1 MGASSPERLGTL
13 SDVSPSREPTTS
25 VAALIQTARALATK
39 VDAVRENLDRERALP
54 IDLVDP
60 LGAAGMFSLWL
71 PKSLGGAELNAVDYV
86 RVIEELSRLDGSVGW
101 CASIASAYSCI
112 AGYLQPDVA
121 SRIYEGARAVVA
133 GAVMPIGKAFIDNG
147 GYSVT
152 GHWTYGSGIRHS
164 QWTLGSC
171 IVHDGDGPRKGPGGT
186 PEIRLAMFPTSS
198 AEVID
203 TWRVGGLRGT
213 GSNDYR
219 VANLFVPEEYTI
231 SFPAPLPA
239 QEGTLYAM
247 PLMSLLAVA
256 IAAVPLGIARAAI
269 DAVITLAS
277 VKPLYGSSTLLR
289 DRPAVQADVA
299 RAEILLGSARSY
311 LFSMFGGLWDEVA
324 TGAVIP
330 LQRRAM
336 ARLACANAG
345 QASAQA
351 VDLVYNAAGGTA
363 LLESGRLERCFRDV
377 HACTQHIAISTMNYE
392 AGGRVLLGLDPG
404 MPRI

>member
-1 MGASSPERLGTL
+1 
-13 SDVSPSREPTTS
+13 
-25 VAALIQTARALATK
+25 
-39 VDAVRENLDRERALP
+39 
-54 IDLVDP
+54 
-60 LGAAGMFSLWL
+60 
-71 PKSLGGAELNAVDYV
+71 
-86 RVIEELSRLDGSVGW
+86 
-101 CASIASAYSCI
+101 
-112 AGYLQPDVA
+112 
-121 SRIYEGARAVVA
+121 
-133 GAVMPIGKAFIDNG
+133 MPIGKAFIANG
-147 GYSVT
+147 GYRVT
-152 GHWTYGSGIRHS
+152 GHWTYGSRIGTASGR
-164 QWTLGSC
+164 WAVASC
-171 IVHDGDGPRKGPGGT
+171 MMAMGRGRVRAARRRIVS
-186 PEIRLAMFPTSS
+186 AMFPTSS

-219 VANLFVPEEYTI
+219 VANLFVPEDYTI

-247 PLMSLLAVA
+247 PFMSLLAVA

-277 VKPLYGSSTLLR
+277 VKPLFGSSTLLR

-311 LFSMFGGLWDEVA
+311 LFSMFGELWDEVA
-324 TGAVIP
+324 TRAVIP

-351 VDLVYNAAGGTA
+351 VDLMYNAAGGTA
-363 LLESGRLERCFRDV
+363 LLESRRLEHASATCV
-377 HACTQHIAISTMNYE
+377 ACTQHVAI
-392 AGGRVLLGLDPG
+392 
-404 MPRI
+404 